1 VALRTAY
8 VNPANGA
15 DGGYARLA
23 GAAEWQRP
31 LGRPTLVLGTA
42 LGAVA
47 GGVVPTQDLVR
58 FGGITTG
65 PGYSFHS
72 FAGEYAWSQRGELR
86 VPVPFPS
93 ITLFRF
99 GRTPPHMTLAP
110 YGHVVC
116 VAERSGGE
124 DGCYPSLGV
133 GAAFLFDLLRFD
145 LAYGLREEGGWRF
158 GVDVGRVF
166 WEIL

>member
-1 VALRTAY
+1 
-8 VNPANGA
+8 
-15 DGGYARLA
+15 
-23 GAAEWQRP
+23 
-31 LGRPTLVLGTA
+31 
-42 LGAVA
+42 
-47 GGVVPTQDLVR
+47 
-58 FGGITTG
+58 
-65 PGYSFHS
+65 
-72 FAGEYAWSQRGELR
+72 
-86 VPVPFPS
+86 VPFPS

-166 WEIL
+166 WGVL